1 MLREDNLLKQ
11 ISIVQNMIVA
21 NVVTLIKVLLE
32 VKWKSVCDYQQTVY
46 HWSEVEK
53 NLCFE
58 WVYGA
63 KHKNIFKSFASLK
76 CFSSYATCLRNNMAK
91 ITVQSKWGKIRT
103 RKTSNTGT
111 FYLVMSITCQE
122 FVSGKK
128 MVM

>member
-76 CFSSYATCLRNNMAK
+76 CFSSYATYMHVLEIIWHKLLFNPNA
-91 ITVQSKWGKIRT
+91 GKYGPEKLPIRT
-103 RKTSNTGT
+103 LFK
-111 FYLVMSITCQE
+111 
-122 FVSGKK
+122 
-128 MVM
+128 